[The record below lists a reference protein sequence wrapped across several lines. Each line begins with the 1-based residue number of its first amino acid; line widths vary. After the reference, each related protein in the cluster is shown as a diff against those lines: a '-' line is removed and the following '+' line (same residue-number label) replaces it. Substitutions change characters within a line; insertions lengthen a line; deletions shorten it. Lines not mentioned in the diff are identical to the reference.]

1 MKNLII
7 TFLILMAG
15 CQVANAQERTDDMYF
30 SSTHKSERPV
40 LQVGDYG
47 NYLRKSRNF
56 HYAAAGSAVVSAG
69 LFVGYACLKE
79 KFTFNEEGDA
89 TMKSNA
95 KGYLIGG
102 GIIGLAALICEFNAI
117 HYQFKAGQCLELKAE
132 EGGAGVS
139 FRF

>member
-7 TFLILMAG
+7 TFLILIAG
-15 CQVANAQERTDDMYF
+15 CQTVNAQRRTDDLYF
-30 SSTHKSERPV
+30 GSTRKSERPTM
-40 LQVGDYG
+40 QAGDYG
-47 NYLRKSRNF
+47 DYLKKSRNF
-56 HYAAAGSAVVSAG
+56 HYAAAGSAAVSAS

-89 TMKSNA
+89 TMKSDA

-102 GIIGLAALICEFNAI
+102 GIMGLVALICEFNAI